1 MRPGHPPL
9 RSFLYHLFFS
19 LLFFPFVS
27 LLSERVQAETPA
39 NFKTENLV
47 AWCIVPFD
55 AKKRSPAERS
65 EMLARLGLM
74 HCAYDWRQEHVAS
87 FEDEIQQYKKHGIDF
102 FAFWGGHGEA
112 YKLFQKY
119 GLQPQI
125 WRTLASPKSGTHDEK
140 VAAATKFMV
149 TLAKETKAQGL
160 KLGLYNHGGWGG
172 EPGNLVA
179 VCKALHAMGHTHVG
193 IVYNFHHAHHN
204 LDNFAKNFAA
214 MKPYLLC
221 VNLNG
226 MQDPNSKD
234 PAQAFQKIRPIGS
247 GSLELGMIGTVI
259 QSGYDGPIGILGHVA
274 NQDVELILKGN
285 LDGLQKI
292 LSQLNQ

>member
-9 RSFLYHLFFS
+9 RSFPCR
-19 LLFFPFVS
+19 LLSGLLLLPFVP
-27 LLSERVQAETPA
+27 LLSESVQAETPA
-39 NFKTENLV
+39 NFKTDHLV

-65 EMLARLGLM
+65 EMLVRLGLK

-87 FEDEIQQYKKHGIDF
+87 FEDEIKQYKKHGIDF
-102 FAFWGGHGEA
+102 FAFWGGHEEA
-112 YKLFQKY
+112 YPLFHKH

-125 WRTLASPKSGTHDEK
+125 WRTMASPESGSQDEK
-140 VAAATKFMV
+140 VAAATKSMAA
-149 TLAKETKAQGL
+149 LAGETKAQGL

-179 VCKALHAMGHTHVG
+179 VCKALHAMGHDHVG
-193 IVYNFHHAHHN
+193 IVYNFHHAHHD
-204 LDNFAKNFAA
+204 LDNFAKKFAA

-226 MQDPNSKD
+226 MEDPNSQD

-247 GSLELGMIGTVI
+247 GTLELGMIGTVI
-259 QSGYDGPIGILGHVA
+259 KSGYDGPIGVLGHVTD
-274 NQDVELILKGN
+274 QDVELILKGN
-285 LDGLQKI
+285 LDGLQQI
-292 LSQLNQ
+292 LSQLNP